1 MCHAFLR
8 FSRNSVSDHDS
19 SNNTVSLEIPEAGAA
34 LATMIV
40 RDDMA
45 NGFNVCH
52 GGLVFT
58 LADTA
63 FAFACNAYNRET
75 LSANAKIKWLLPTRP
90 GDRLVATAAPASG
103 ISISIP
109 RARDEASFSSMIWAQ
124 RCARSSA
131 STICAPVISFRVFDH
146 PPNRDETLL
155 SGSGSGPSAVSIV
168 VVR

>member
-1 MCHAFLR
+1 MDALERAQRCAKIMLENDAS
-8 FSRNSVSDHDS
+8 SRA
-19 SNNTVSLEIPEAGAA
+19 LGIEIEIPEAGAA

-45 NGFNVCH
+45 NGFNVCN

-90 GDRLVATAAPASG
+90 GDRLVATASEDRREG
-103 ISISIP
+103 RHSYY
-109 RARDEASFSSMIWAQ
+109 
-124 RCARSSA
+124 
-131 STICAPVISFRVFDH
+131 
-146 PPNRDETLL
+146 
-155 SGSGSGPSAVSIV
+155 SIV
-168 VVR
+168 VRNQEDVVIAEFSGHSISRGTALFEES

>member
-1 MCHAFLR
+1 MDALERAQRCADIMLENDAS
-8 FSRNSVSDHDS
+8 SRA
-19 SNNTVSLEIPEAGAA
+19 LGIEIKIPEAGAA

-90 GDRLVATAAPASG
+90 GDRLVATASEDRREG
-103 ISISIP
+103 RHSYY
-109 RARDEASFSSMIWAQ
+109 
-124 RCARSSA
+124 
-131 STICAPVISFRVFDH
+131 
-146 PPNRDETLL
+146 
-155 SGSGSGPSAVSIV
+155 SIV
-168 VVR
+168 VRNQEDVVIAEFSGHSISTGVALFPES

>member
-1 MCHAFLR
+1 MDALERAQRCAQIMLENDAS
-8 FSRNSVSDHDS
+8 SRA
-19 SNNTVSLEIPEAGAA
+19 LGIEIEIPEAGAA

-75 LSANAKIKWLLPTRP
+75 LSANAKIKWLLPAKP
-90 GDRLVATAAPASG
+90 GDRLVATASEDRREG
-103 ISISIP
+103 
-109 RARDEASFSSMIWAQ
+109 R
-124 RCARSSA
+124 
-131 STICAPVISFRVFDH
+131 H
-146 PPNRDETLL
+146 
-155 SGSGSGPSAVSIV
+155 GYYSIV
-168 VVR
+168 VRNQEDVVIAEFSGHSISRGTALFEES

>member
-1 MCHAFLR
+1 MDALERAQRCAQIMLENDAS
-8 FSRNSVSDHDS
+8 SRA
-19 SNNTVSLEIPEAGAA
+19 LGIEIEIREAGAA

-90 GDRLVATAAPASG
+90 GDRLVATASEDRREG
-103 ISISIP
+103 
-109 RARDEASFSSMIWAQ
+109 R
-124 RCARSSA
+124 
-131 STICAPVISFRVFDH
+131 H
-146 PPNRDETLL
+146 
-155 SGSGSGPSAVSIV
+155 GYYSIV
-168 VVR
+168 VRNQEDVIIAEFSGHSISTGAALFSEA

>member
-1 MCHAFLR
+1 MDALERAQRCAQIMLENDAA
-8 FSRNSVSDHDS
+8 SRA
-19 SNNTVSLEIPEAGAA
+19 LGIEIEIPEAGAA

-90 GDRLVATAAPASG
+90 GDRLVATASED
-103 ISISIP
+103 
-109 RARDEASFSSMIWAQ
+109 RRDG
-124 RCARSSA
+124 R
-131 STICAPVISFRVFDH
+131 H
-146 PPNRDETLL
+146 
-155 SGSGSGPSAVSIV
+155 GYYSIV
-168 VVR
+168 VRDQENVVVAEFSGHSISTGAALFAET